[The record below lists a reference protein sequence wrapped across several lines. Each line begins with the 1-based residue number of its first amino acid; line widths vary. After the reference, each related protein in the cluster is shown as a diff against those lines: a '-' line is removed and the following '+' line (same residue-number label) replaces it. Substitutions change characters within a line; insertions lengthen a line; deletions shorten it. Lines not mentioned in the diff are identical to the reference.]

1 MSMRVVVRIAL
12 GVFAVGLALVLLGAA
27 LPGGRPGERLEGY
40 TVDAGSRVR
49 IDGTSTLGRYT
60 CAAGEVAGA
69 GDVPPAGPATAE
81 LTVGV
86 ASFDCGQARMNRDFR
101 RSLRAEAAPEIRFTL
116 GLAEALAPEAHTGA
130 WVRVRAA
137 GRLSLAGVERPVTV
151 AAEGRRLGSGRVQL
165 RGQHALRMTDF
176 GVRPPSGMLGLVH
189 AHDRVVV
196 VFDLTA
202 SRP

>member
-1 MSMRVVVRIAL
+1 MSTRRAAAL
-12 GVFAVGLALVLLGAA
+12 AAGLALVAALALLGAA
-27 LPGGRPGERLEGY
+27 RPGARPEDPPAAGY

-49 IDGTSTLGRYT
+49 LDGTSTLGRYT
-60 CAAGEVAGA
+60 CAAGDVAGA
-69 GDVPPAGPATAE
+69 GDVPRAGPATAE

-116 GLAEALAPEAHTGA
+116 GLAETLAPEARTGA

-151 AAEGRRLGSGRVQL
+151 VAEGRRLGAGRVQL
-165 RGQHALRMTDF
+165 RGQHSLRMTDF
-176 GVRPPSGMLGLVH
+176 GVRPPSGMLGLVR

-202 SRP
+202 SSP

>member
-1 MSMRVVVRIAL
+1 MSMRAAVRIAL
-12 GVFAVGLALVLLGAA
+12 GVLAVGLALVLLGAA
-27 LPGGRPGERLEGY
+27 LPGGRPGGRPEGY

-86 ASFDCGQARMNRDFR
+86 ASFDCGQSRMNRDFR

-116 GLAEALAPEAHTGA
+116 GLAETLAPEARTGA

-151 AAEGRRLGSGRVQL
+151 VAEGRRLGAGRVQL
-165 RGQHALRMTDF
+165 RGQHPLLMTDF
-176 GVRPPSGMLGLVH
+176 GVRPPSGMLGLVR

-202 SRP
+202 SSP